1 MRHLKKYSDFISQ
14 NKNWQKL
21 ILVLL
26 KLLTKRVKKSIK
38 TKQFLRLWQRLKTNK
53 PPKLCIR
60 TNLELR
66 NQFSSK
72 LKNKQMQLKIAIH
85 LNKMLMFS
93 IMEIILIIKSLL
105 QLEKQKIRISNS
117 KKISR
122 SMKNK
127 MLRKRNQR
135 KKLNLSKTKLKK
147 MLLTLM
153 RQTRTICKVKLLQVM
168 LVQL

>member
-38 TKQFLRLWQRLKTNK
+38 TKQFLRLWQGLKTNK
-53 PPKLCIR
+53 RPRLCTR

-72 LKNKQMQLKIAIH
+72 LKSKQMPSKTVIH
-85 LNKMLMFS
+85 LNKMLMFL
-93 IMEIILIIKSLL
+93 IMEIILIIKSLP
-105 QLEKQKIRISNS
+105 QLGKQKIKISNS
-117 KKISR
+117 KQISK

-127 MLRKRNQR
+127 MPKKRNW
-135 KKLNLSKTKLKK
+135 KKRSNLSKTKLRR
-147 MLLTLM
+147 MLLILM
-153 RQTRTICKVKLLQVM
+153 RQIQTICKVKLLQVI